1 MKHCAILGRKDPMR
15 TRIISSLAAAT
26 LLLSACGG
34 SGGTSGA
41 QSEAVDALIE
51 SAEDEGIEVDRGC
64 VDDLAKDLSDADAD
78 KLVAAGVDGDA
89 ELSPEGEALTL
100 KLFGCVDIDSY
111 VDAIVADMG
120 DEIDADC
127 LKDALKDVDLST
139 GEDALTGA
147 LFQCFDLGG

>member
-1 MKHCAILGRKDPMR
+1 M
-15 TRIISSLAAAT
+15 
-26 LLLSACGG
+26 
-34 SGGTSGA
+34 
-41 QSEAVDALIE
+41 
-51 SAEDEGIEVDRGC
+51 
-64 VDDLAKDLSDADAD
+64 
-78 KLVAAGVDGDA
+78 
-89 ELSPEGEALTL
+89 TL